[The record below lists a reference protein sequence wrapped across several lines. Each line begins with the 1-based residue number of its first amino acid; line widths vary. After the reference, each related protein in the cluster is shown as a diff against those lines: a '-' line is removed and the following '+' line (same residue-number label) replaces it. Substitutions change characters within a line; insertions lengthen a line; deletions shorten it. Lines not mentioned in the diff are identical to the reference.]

1 MWDKSSIE
9 LSSQV
14 FNGGSFFF
22 SLFIGFNHVR
32 QNDPSAIEDL
42 EATTA
47 IDTSKEKAV
56 LPWNLNPEDRQAF
69 DHLEIIWIKEVLQIF
84 PENLLK

>member
-9 LSSQV
+9 LSRLSSQI

-22 SLFIGFNHVR
+22 NRFFIGFNHVR
-32 QNDPSAIEDL
+32 QNGPSAIEDL

-56 LPWNLNPEDRQAF
+56 P
-69 DHLEIIWIKEVLQIF
+69 I
-84 PENLLK
+84 

>member
-1 MWDKSSIE
+1 MRDKSSIE

-14 FNGGSFFF
+14 YNGGSFFF
-22 SLFIGFNHVR
+22 SLFFIGFNHVR
-32 QNDPSAIEDL
+32 QNGPIEILSEMEDL

-56 LPWNLNPEDRQAF
+56 P
-69 DHLEIIWIKEVLQIF
+69 I
-84 PENLLK
+84 